1 LEVAEGGKHSSQSTE
16 SPTAIKGGM
25 IEGSVQFENEG
36 AAGLKETECW
46 WIPSCLRTSELVMI
60 VSERN

>member
-46 WIPSCLRTSELVMI
+46 
-60 VSERN
+60 